1 MQSVYY
7 YSKCGAGVQNESE
20 YTKVFIDKDDSTLGF
35 IMGMLGTNGA
45 GESDRLICST
55 LYDLGDNLLGI
66 VRNVGELIDKGIE
79 VVIYDVG
86 IVYTK
91 GSKEYS
97 MLQYYSGVD
106 KGCIRDT
113 SKDVGIIS
121 VVDKSEHIIKG
132 DKCDRIIKGE
142 KVDTNWYNIVI
153 SSYIKDGLGLQELC
167 VIHNIDLKGLVGY
180 IEDNI
185 KCTNK
190 HLYKRIES
198 KSDYS
203 RVLGKLGLCGKDVGY
218 ANEGIKDVGNL
229 DVVNIKDIYIYKTI
243 VCNYVLKR
251 GSLQDLADKYKV
263 TSTSV
268 IDYIENDVRSL
279 SVDMYNKIKGLKDYP
294 TALR

>member
-1 MQSVYY
+1 M
-7 YSKCGAGVQNESE
+7 GVQNESE
-20 YTKVFIDKDDSTLGF
+20 YTKVFIDKDGSTLGF

-132 DKCDRIIKGE
+132 E
-142 KVDTNWYNIVI
+142 KVDTNWYNTVI

-167 VIHNIDLKGLVGY
+167 AIHNIDLKGLVRY

-198 KSDYS
+198 KSDYNM
-203 RVLGKLGLCGKDVGY
+203 VLGKLGLCGKDVGDV
-218 ANEGIKDVGNL
+218 NEGIKYVGKLDVG
-229 DVVNIKDIYIYKTI
+229 NIKDIYKAI

-268 IDYIENDVRSL
+268 IEYIENDVRSL

>member
-1 MQSVYY
+1 M
-7 YSKCGAGVQNESE
+7 GVQNESE
-20 YTKVFIDKDDSTLGF
+20 YTKVFIDKDGSTLGF

-106 KGCIRDT
+106 KGCIN
-113 SKDVGIIS
+113 SL
-121 VVDKSEHIIKG
+121 VVKSESTIKR
-132 DKCDRIIKGE
+132 DKTGNIIKGE

-167 VIHNIDLKGLVGY
+167 AIHNIDLKGLVRY

-198 KSDYS
+198 KSDYN
-203 RVLGKLGLCGKDVGY
+203 RVLGKLGLGGKDVGD
-218 ANEGIKDVGNL
+218 ANEGIKYVGKLDVG
-229 DVVNIKDIYIYKTI
+229 NIKDIYKAI

-268 IDYIENDVRSL
+268 IEYIENDVRGIDI
-279 SVDMYNKIKGLKDYP
+279 DMYNKIKGLKDYP